1 MAKLKVGAGI
11 ANLDVPVEHYP
22 AHTQFAVCEDKYNDC
37 HVRAIALEAGEK
49 KVMLLCYD
57 LSDLPEVPDLEQKLA
72 QAIGYDPEDIIITV
86 THNHTSPCDRGCRF
100 APEEEKAKFRQLFME
115 IELEASLKAVTDAVA
130 SLRPAKMG
138 YGEINSYINANE
150 ITRVPEIGYY
160 CDPETN
166 GYSDKTLALLKFVD
180 ENDKLIAVLMNH
192 CTHATFAMGNDE
204 NGKRATS
211 SNFCGITCQWLEEY
225 YGGGMVAAWTS
236 GAAGNQ
242 HPLLSEHFVLTYTDG
257 YRSRVELP
265 DGAEHLLMQHAGRQH
280 AVDAVNGL
288 ERITEYTDDIEIKHA
303 KSSAKIENQ
312 KRAVGKEAPPPRP
325 VFYGTGVRSNQPEP
339 APAFVAPEIVDD
351 PEHPST
357 LLLDMLVL
365 GDVALLGLGCELF
378 CQIGRDIKAAL
389 PAKHTVVITHTP
401 GYVGDNPH
409 AVGYLVD
416 KSSATS
422 HNHKLYRN
430 LKPGFY
436 DELVVDAAKKLYA
449 DATGK

>member
-1 MAKLKVGAGI
+1 MAKLKVGASI
-11 ANLDVPVEHYP
+11 ANLDVPVESYP

-37 HVRAIALEAGEK
+37 HVRALALEAGEK
-49 KVMLLCYD
+49 KVLLLSYD
-57 LSDLPEVPDLEQKLA
+57 LSDIPEVPGLEEKIA
-72 QAIGYDPEDIIITV
+72 AVIGYDPEDIVITV

-100 APEEEKAKFRQLFME
+100 ADPEGKAAFRELFLG
-115 IELEASLKAVTDAVA
+115 IELEASLKVARDAVA
-130 SLRPAKMG
+130 ALRPAKMG
-138 YGEINSYINANE
+138 YGEIDSYINANE

-180 ENDKLIAVLMNH
+180 EEGKLIAVLMNH
-192 CTHATFAMGNDE
+192 CTHATFAMGNDA

-211 SNFCGITCQWLEEY
+211 SNFCGITTQWLEDY
-225 YGGGMVAAWTS
+225 YGGGMVALWTS

-257 YRSRVELP
+257 YKSRVMLP

-288 ERITEYTDDIEIKHA
+288 ERITEYTDDIEIKHV
-303 KSSAKIENQ
+303 KGSAKIENQ
-312 KRAVGKEAPPPRP
+312 KRKVGQEGPPPRP
-325 VFYGTGVRSNQPEP
+325 SFYGEGVRSNQG
-339 APAFVAPEIVDD
+339 APAAPFVAPEIVDD
-351 PEHPST
+351 PEHPTT
-357 LLLDMLVL
+357 LLMEMLVL
-365 GDVALLGLGCELF
+365 GDVALVGLGCELF

-409 AVGYLVD
+409 SVGYLVD

-430 LKPGFY
+430 LKPGYY
-436 DELVVDAAKKLYA
+436 DELVVDTAKKLYA
-449 DATGK
+449 DAMGK